1 MSESALL
8 GGLTWDELAAERHP
22 QRLKRGKH
30 FRGDVRM
37 FQHEAAV
44 AARNRGYAVRV
55 VRDDFIK
62 RAYIWLQFVDQELPL
77 GEPCGRCG
85 SRELVRTHEHFG
97 RCPRCEARLAFL
109 PRAVTADAPGAP
121 GPASIRLDA
130 KVERKERRWRQRRL
144 SSFSNVRLV
153 LDPDQTN
160 DEQELYLGRGDYE
173 GEPLLLQ
180 VVYPLKDG
188 ARQPHPDAPDDELH
202 YVGWWQLAPFVRAQ
216 ELGVDDTD

>member
-8 GGLTWDELAAERHP
+8 GGLTWDALVAEKRP

-30 FRGDVRM
+30 FQGDVRM
-37 FQHEAAV
+37 FQHQAAV
-44 AARNRGYAVRV
+44 AARDRGYAVRV

-62 RAYIWLQFVDQELPL
+62 RAYIWIQFVDQELPL
-77 GEPCGRCG
+77 GDPCGDCG
-85 SRELVRTHEHFG
+85 SLEIVRTHEHFG
-97 RCPRCEARLAFL
+97 RCPRCDARLALL
-109 PRAVTADAPGAP
+109 PRMPTVGDAPSP
-121 GPASIRLDA
+121 LSSRLEA
-130 KVERKERRWRQRRL
+130 KVERKQRRWRQRRL
-144 SSFSNVRLV
+144 SSFSNVHLV

-160 DEQELYLGRGDYE
+160 DEQEVFLGRGDYE

-202 YVGWWQLAPFVRAQ
+202 YVGWWQLAPFMRAQ
-216 ELGVDDTD
+216 ELGIDDNY